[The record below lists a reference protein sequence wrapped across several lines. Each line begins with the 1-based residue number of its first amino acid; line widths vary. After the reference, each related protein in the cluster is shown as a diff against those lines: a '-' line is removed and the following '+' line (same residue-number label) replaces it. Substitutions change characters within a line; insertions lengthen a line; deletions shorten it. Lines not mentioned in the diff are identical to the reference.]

1 MEFSRSRN
9 ETEQL
14 IDQEVLVKTKRSFI
28 RSFIEILLTVV
39 FWVYTFVVT
48 WFFTSALLNQNDRY
62 IATLKSAL
70 NVTNTDIRELISFGV
85 LVMIGLSVLLIA
97 WRTYNKKRY
106 GQLNRR
112 KPPVPSTVEDLNNL
126 GLIDTTTI
134 ERLQHD
140 KVITF
145 EKNPVK
151 ELDE

>member
-14 IDQEVLVKTKRSFI
+14 IGEDVLVKTKRSFI

-39 FWVYTFVVT
+39 FWIYTLVVS
-48 WFFTSALLNQNDRY
+48 WFFVSALLNQNDRY

-70 NVTNTDIRELISFGV
+70 NVTNADIRGLISLGV
-85 LVMIGLSVLLIA
+85 LILIGLATLLFI

-106 GQLNRR
+106 GPLNRR
-112 KPPVPSTVEDLNNL
+112 KTPTPTTLEELNNL
-126 GLIDTTTI
+126 GLIEPSTI
-134 ERLQHD
+134 EMFQQD
-140 KVITF
+140 KVIIF

-151 ELDE
+151 ELEE

>member
-14 IDQEVLVKTKRSFI
+14 INQDVLVKTKRSFV

-39 FWVYTFVVT
+39 FWIYTLVVS
-48 WFFTSALLNQNDRY
+48 WFFVSALLNQNDRY

-70 NVTNTDIRELISFGV
+70 NVTNEDIRGLISFGV
-85 LVMIGLSVLLIA
+85 LILIGSATLLFV

-106 GQLNRR
+106 GPLNRR
-112 KPPVPSTVEDLNNL
+112 KMPTPTTLEELNNL
-126 GLIDTTTI
+126 GLIEPSTI
-134 ERLQHD
+134 EMLQHD
-140 KVITF
+140 KVIIF

-151 ELDE
+151 ELEE

>member
-1 MEFSRSRN
+1 MELSRSRN

-14 IDQEVLVKTKRSFI
+14 IGEDVLVKTKRSFV

-39 FWVYTFVVT
+39 FWIYTLVVS

-70 NVTNTDIRELISFGV
+70 NVTNADIRDLISFGV
-85 LVMIGLSVLLIA
+85 LILIGLATLLFV

-106 GQLNRR
+106 GPLNRR
-112 KPPVPSTVEDLNNL
+112 KAPKDTTFEDLNNL
-126 GLIDTTTI
+126 GLIEPSTI
-134 ERLQHD
+134 EMLQRE
-140 KVITF
+140 KVVVF

-151 ELDE
+151 DLD

>member
-14 IDQEVLVKTKRSFI
+14 IGEDVLVKTKRSFI

-39 FWVYTFVVT
+39 FWIYTLVVS
-48 WFFTSALLNQNDRY
+48 WFFVSALLNQNDRY

-70 NVTNTDIRELISFGV
+70 NVTNEDIRSLISFAV
-85 LVMIGLSVLLIA
+85 LILIGLATLLFV

-106 GQLNRR
+106 GPLNRR
-112 KPPVPSTVEDLNNL
+112 KTPTPTTLEELNNL
-126 GLIDTTTI
+126 GLIEPSTI
-134 ERLQHD
+134 EMLQQD
-140 KVITF
+140 KVIIF

-151 ELDE
+151 ELEE

>member
-14 IDQEVLVKTKRSFI
+14 IGQDVLVKTKRSFV

-39 FWVYTFVVT
+39 FWIYTLVVS
-48 WFFTSALLNQNDRY
+48 WFFVSALLNQNDRY

-70 NVTNTDIRELISFGV
+70 NVTNADIRGLISLGV
-85 LVMIGLSVLLIA
+85 LILIGLATLLFI

-106 GQLNRR
+106 GPLNRR
-112 KPPVPSTVEDLNNL
+112 KTPTPTTLEELNNL
-126 GLIDTTTI
+126 GLIEPSTI
-134 ERLQHD
+134 EMLQQD
-140 KVITF
+140 KVIIF

>member
-14 IDQEVLVKTKRSFI
+14 IGQDVLVKTKRSFV

-39 FWVYTFVVT
+39 FWIYTLVVS
-48 WFFTSALLNQNDRY
+48 WFFVSALLNQNDRY

-70 NVTNTDIRELISFGV
+70 NVTNEDIRDLISFAA
-85 LVMIGLSVLLIA
+85 LILIGLATLLFV

-106 GQLNRR
+106 GPLNRR
-112 KPPVPSTVEDLNNL
+112 KAPTPTTLEELNNL
-126 GLIDTTTI
+126 GLIEPSTI
-134 ERLQHD
+134 EMLQHD
-140 KVITF
+140 KVIIF

-151 ELDE
+151 DLEE

>member
-14 IDQEVLVKTKRSFI
+14 IDQEVLVKTKRSFV

-85 LVMIGLSVLLIA
+85 LVMIGLSVLLIT

-112 KPPVPSTVEDLNNL
+112 KPPIPSTIEDLNNL
-126 GLIDTTTI
+126 GLIDATTI

>member
-14 IDQEVLVKTKRSFI
+14 IGQDVLVKTKRSFV

-39 FWVYTFVVT
+39 FWIYTLVVS
-48 WFFTSALLNQNDRY
+48 WFFVSALLNQNDRY

-70 NVTNTDIRELISFGV
+70 NVTNEDIRDLISFAA
-85 LVMIGLSVLLIA
+85 LILIGLATLLFV

-106 GQLNRR
+106 GPLNRR
-112 KPPVPSTVEDLNNL
+112 KAPTPTTLEELNNL
-126 GLIDTTTI
+126 GLIEPSTI
-134 ERLQHD
+134 EMLQHD
-140 KVITF
+140 KVIIF

-151 ELDE
+151 ELEG

>member
-1 MEFSRSRN
+1 MELSRSRN

-14 IDQEVLVKTKRSFI
+14 IGEDVLVKTKRSFV

-39 FWVYTFVVT
+39 FWIYTLVVS

-70 NVTNTDIRELISFGV
+70 NVTNADIRDLISFGV
-85 LVMIGLSVLLIA
+85 LILIGLATLLFV

-106 GQLNRR
+106 GPLNRR
-112 KPPVPSTVEDLNNL
+112 KAPKDTTFEDLNNL
-126 GLIDTTTI
+126 GLIEPTTI
-134 ERLQHD
+134 EMLQRE
-140 KVITF
+140 KVVVF

-151 ELDE
+151 DLD

>member
-14 IDQEVLVKTKRSFI
+14 IGQDVLVKTKRSFV

-39 FWVYTFVVT
+39 FWIYTLVVS
-48 WFFTSALLNQNDRY
+48 WFFVSALLNQNDRY

-70 NVTNTDIRELISFGV
+70 NVTNEDIRGLISFAV
-85 LVMIGLSVLLIA
+85 LILIGLATLLFV

-106 GQLNRR
+106 GPLNRR
-112 KPPVPSTVEDLNNL
+112 KAPTPTTLEELNNL
-126 GLIDTTTI
+126 GLIEPSTI
-134 ERLQHD
+134 EMLQHD
-140 KVITF
+140 KVIIF

-151 ELDE
+151 DLEE

>member
-14 IDQEVLVKTKRSFI
+14 IGQDVLVKTKRSI
-28 RSFIEILLTVV
+28 LRSFIEILLTVV

-70 NVTNTDIRELISFGV
+70 NVTNTDIRDLISFGV
-85 LVMIGLSVLLIA
+85 LVMIGLSVLLFV

-106 GQLNRR
+106 GPLKRR
-112 KPPVPSTVEDLNNL
+112 KPPVPTTIEDLNNL
-126 GLIDTTTI
+126 GLIDATTI

-140 KVITF
+140 KVIIF

>member
-14 IDQEVLVKTKRSFI
+14 IGEDVLVKTKRSFI

-39 FWVYTFVVT
+39 FWIYTLVVS
-48 WFFTSALLNQNDRY
+48 WFFVSALLNQNDRY

-70 NVTNTDIRELISFGV
+70 NVTNEDIRGLISFGV
-85 LVMIGLSVLLIA
+85 LILIGLAILLFV

-106 GQLNRR
+106 GPLNRR
-112 KPPVPSTVEDLNNL
+112 KTPTPTTLEELNNL
-126 GLIDTTTI
+126 GLIEPSTI
-134 ERLQHD
+134 EMLQQD
-140 KVITF
+140 KVIIF

-151 ELDE
+151 ELEE